1 MVDDRIPDAELASR
15 LRGGDR
21 EALGVLFD
29 RHRDF
34 VFRVALGLTGRRED
48 AVEVVQEVFLGLLR
62 RPPRVGRHRARLT
75 TWLFRVTCNRAT
87 DVLRR
92 RTRED
97 GSPASVTYNR
107 PEEPESILLRSE
119 RIARLAGAL
128 GRLPRR
134 PREVFLLR
142 VVLGLGT
149 TETAQK
155 LGCRRGAVRTALH
168 TAVKSLRRT
177 LREPTARSR
186 DPDPPPDRRIAVPEP
201 EYGGRR

>member
-1 MVDDRIPDAELASR
+1 MDDRIPDAELASR
-15 LRGGDR
+15 LRHGDR
-21 EALGVLFD
+21 EALGALFD

-62 RPPRVGRHRARLT
+62 RPPRLGQHRARLT

-87 DVLRR
+87 DILRR
-92 RTRED
+92 RARED
-97 GSPASVTYNR
+97 GSPASMTHNGS
-107 PEEPESILLRSE
+107 EEPESILLRSE
-119 RIARLAGAL
+119 RIERLAGAL

-142 VVLGLGT
+142 VVLGLAT
-149 TETAQK
+149 TETARK

-168 TAVKSLRRT
+168 TAVKSLRRA
-177 LREPTARSR
+177 LGEPTARSR
-186 DPDPPPDRRIAVPEP
+186 DANAPPGRRIVEPEP